1 MAIAAE
7 TRAVVAEERSTIPAL
22 FRQLTDDVTHL
33 ARSEVKL
40 ARAEAMGSIHALV
53 RPLIVVI
60 AAALLGVAALFT
72 LMGAFVGFL
81 TPVVGSAGLAAL
93 VVAVILGLIAFV
105 LLQSGLARIGKVSV
119 IPERAVMSVK
129 ADVAAVKESLK

>member
-40 ARAEAMGSIHALV
+40 ARAEVMGSIHALV

-60 AAALLGVAALFT
+60 AAALVGVAALFT

-93 VVAVILGLIAFV
+93 IVAVILGLIAFV

-119 IPERAVMSVK
+119 VPERAVMSVK